1 MNQLNELQMDLLKEA
16 FNLGVGQ
23 AAYALSE
30 IAGGEEIEL
39 SVPDLSIKTISDLA
53 AEVTEHAGEDVC
65 GVSEDFSGPF
75 SGTALMLYSQEESLE
90 LVRIMLHETIPV
102 EQLSEMEGEALCE
115 VGNIVLNACI
125 SSLAN
130 LFECEIQTDI
140 PKLHMGLCIDVL
152 EKAMHMT
159 EDASVIHLRMDFN
172 LSKHRLSGHIG
183 FFIGLASV
191 KTIAEH
197 LDAYLQKMMGG

>member
-1 MNQLNELQMDLLKEA
+1 MNGLNELQMDLLKEA

-30 IAGGEEIEL
+30 IASGEEIEL
-39 SVPDLSIKTISDLA
+39 SVPQLSIKTIHELA
-53 AEVTEHAGEDVC
+53 GEVTKTSGDQVC

-75 SGTALMLYSQEESLE
+75 DGSTLMLYSQEESLE

-102 EQLSEMEGEALCE
+102 EHLSEMEGEALCE

-130 LFECEIQTDI
+130 LFECEIRTDI
-140 PKLHMGLCIDVL
+140 PKLHIGGCEEVL
-152 EKAMHMT
+152 SKAMHLGG
-159 EDASVIHLRMDFN
+159 SSHVLHLRMDFN
-172 LSKHRLSGHIG
+172 LSKHRLNGHIG
-183 FFIGLASV
+183 FFLGMASV
-191 KTIAEH
+191 KAIADQ
-197 LDAYLQKMMGG
+197 LDSYLQRMMGN